1 MTLMINDS
9 PLQFKNAGLEEED
22 VLANLTWQ
30 WFMRRS
36 IRSSNIRLG
45 LPRAFELLKISSFT

>member
-30 WFMRRS
+30 
-36 IRSSNIRLG
+36 
-45 LPRAFELLKISSFT
+45 